1 MSLAAEAI
9 DSTAAYRRGV
19 VLVLLAG
26 TCWSLMG
33 IGIRLIEEA
42 NVWQILFYRSL
53 ALIPFLAVVIALR
66 SRGRLVRTVRA
77 AGLSGV
83 IGGAGLVIAFSGGI
97 YAIQTTSVAN
107 AMFLFA
113 AAPFMASLLG
123 LWLLGEAV
131 RRATW
136 VAMLLALVGIVI
148 MVYGSFSLG
157 HWQGNLFALCSATG
171 FAVFT
176 VALRWKRA
184 EDMMPAV
191 LLGGIFALCVSGL
204 VCLVTGLP
212 FVLPAWDIGVALAMG
227 IVQVG
232 LGLVLYTVGSKS
244 VPAGELALL
253 CMTEVV
259 LAPIWVW
266 LLLGETAAATTL
278 IGGGVLLAALAGNA
292 ISGLR
297 RKPPPVALG

>member
-66 SRGRLVRTVRA
+66 SRGRLVRTVKA

-113 AAPFMASLLG
+113 AAPFIASLLG

-136 VAMLLALVGIVI
+136 FAMLLALVGIVI

-212 FVLPAWDIGVALAMG
+212 FALPAWDIGVALAMG

-266 LLLGETAAATTL
+266 LLLGETAAVTTL
-278 IGGGVLLAALAGNA
+278 VGGGVLLAALAGNA

>member
-9 DSTAAYRRGV
+9 DSSAAYRRGV
-19 VLVLLAG
+19 LLVLMAG

-53 ALIPFLAVVIALR
+53 ALIPFLAFVIALR

-83 IGGAGLVIAFSGGI
+83 IGGAGLVMAFAGGI

-113 AAPFMASLLG
+113 AAPFIASLLG

-136 VAMLLALVGIVI
+136 FAMLLALVGIVI

-212 FVLPAWDIGVALAMG
+212 FVLPAWDIGIALAMG

-232 LGLVLYTVGSKS
+232 LGLVLYTVGSKA

-253 CMTEVV
+253 SMSEVV

-278 IGGGVLLAALAGNA
+278 IGGAVLLAALAGNA

>member
-9 DSTAAYRRGV
+9 DSAAAYRRGV

-113 AAPFMASLLG
+113 AAPFIASLLG

-136 VAMLLALVGIVI
+136 FAMLLALVGIVI

-212 FVLPAWDIGVALAMG
+212 FASPAWDIGIALAMG

-259 LAPIWVW
+259 LAPVWVW

>member
-19 VLVLLAG
+19 LLVLLAG

-53 ALIPFLAVVIALR
+53 ALIPFLAIVIALR
-66 SRGRLVRTVRA
+66 SRGRLVRTVKS

-83 IGGAGLVIAFSGGI
+83 IGGAGLVMAFSGGI

-113 AAPFMASLLG
+113 AAPFIASLLG
-123 LWLLGEAV
+123 LLLLGEAV

-136 VAMLLALVGIVI
+136 LAMLLALVGIAI

-157 HWQGNLFALCSATG
+157 RWTGNLFALLSATG
-171 FAVFT
+171 FAIFT
-176 VALRWKRA
+176 VALRWKKT

-191 LLGGIFALCVSGL
+191 LLGGIFALCVAGL
-204 VCLVTGLP
+204 ACLLEGLP
-212 FVLPAWDIGVALAMG
+212 FALPAWDIGVALAMG

-253 CMTEVV
+253 SMTEVV
-259 LAPIWVW
+259 LAPVWVW

-278 IGGGVLLAALAGNA
+278 IGGGVLLVALAGNA

>member
-9 DSTAAYRRGV
+9 DSSAAYRRGV
-19 VLVLLAG
+19 LLVLMAG

-53 ALIPFLAVVIALR
+53 ALIPFLAFVIALR

-83 IGGAGLVIAFSGGI
+83 IGGAGLVMAFAGGI

-113 AAPFMASLLG
+113 AAPFIASLLG

-136 VAMLLALVGIVI
+136 FAMLLALVGIVI

-212 FVLPAWDIGVALAMG
+212 FVLPAWDIGIALAMG

-232 LGLVLYTVGSKS
+232 LGLVLYTVGSKA

-253 CMTEVV
+253 SMSEVV